1 MDEDVKDDGTAETA
15 ATGAAPAAPA
25 PTPDPAIAAMQSQ
38 IAALND
44 TVAAALAARNVA
56 APGGSGIPGD
66 IPPQLRQA
74 LRQKGL
80 SDADITHNAPLIMP
94 FVELFAPE
102 LIALVESRVGGVD
115 ERLTAKEMEDDA
127 ETYPYARGLRNEI
140 KAVLAEAKKANQPMS
155 RVAAYHAAV
164 STNIEKVKQ
173 LDSQRRAESAGADA
187 SALSG
192 LGHRTTAS
200 ASARAGRPSD
210 AKSAADLAAMSRED
224 RLKFYDKH
232 GDSPLH

>member
-1 MDEDVKDDGTAETA
+1 MADEDGQDESQGTVAESPT
-15 ATGAAPAAPA
+15 TPAAA
-25 PTPDPAIAAMQSQ
+25 TPDPAIADMRAQ

-56 APGGSGIPGD
+56 TPGGGGASGD

-80 SDADITHNAPLIMP
+80 SDADITHNAPLILP

-102 LIALVESRVGGVD
+102 LVALVEARVGGVD

-127 ETYPYARGLRNEI
+127 DAYPYARGLRAEI
-140 KAVLAEAKKANQPMS
+140 KAVLADAKKTGQPMS
-155 RVAAYHAAV
+155 RTAAYHTAV
-164 STNIEKVKQ
+164 STNIEKVRQ
-173 LDSQRRAESAGADA
+173 LDAQRRAESAGADA
-187 SALSG
+187 SALTN
-192 LGHRTTAS
+192 LGHRTTAN
-200 ASARAGRPSD
+200 AGARASRPAD